1 MHWPTPISSAAS
13 FAATA
18 IVFCACFLA
27 QPASGRQRAGGCH
40 APSAESTGG
49 LGWLAS
55 LVAARD
61 TSSVAFRKELRISA
75 TSASQLSLVTA
86 DSICTAVAK
95 ARAAEMHI
103 RYDSVA
109 MYVYKVGNVY
119 VADEHVGSSNSG
131 ILGYRPM
138 HFFDLHYNFLAIGG
152 R

>member
-18 IVFCACFLA
+18 IFFYACFLA

-40 APSAESTGG
+40 APSAESTEG

-61 TSSVAFRKELRISA
+61 TSSVAFRKGLRISA

-95 ARAAEMHI
+95 ARAAEMQI
-103 RYDSVA
+103 QYDSA
-109 MYVYKVGNVY
+109 AIYVYKVGDRY
-119 VADEHVGSSNSG
+119 VADQHWGPPSPHR
-131 ILGYRPM
+131 LGWRPM
-138 HFFDLHYNFLAIGG
+138 HIFDMSYHFIAIVG